1 MDGCWLLS
9 FFFCFYPLSAFLH
22 FLCYFNYSLS
32 QWSLQTSPSWMG
44 PSSVCFWYWA
54 HISVVWVPCSPL
66 ISWQEDIWMFII
78 IFLYLEANWISV
90 QFSPSVVSLFAA
102 PWTAAH
108 QVSLSI
114 TNSCSFLRPMPIESA
129 MPSNRLILCC
139 PLLLLPSSFPASG
152 SFPVSQLFAS
162 GGQSIGALAS
172 VLPMN
177 IQDWFPLE
185 MTGLILLS
193 KGLSRVFS
201 NTTVQKHQFFSTQL
215 SLWSNSH
222 IHTWLLEKP

>member
-1 MDGCWLLS
+1 MEKVVNN
-9 FFFCFYPLSAFLH
+9 LH
-22 FLCYFNYSLS
+22 PPATASQMVLWMSSRKSYFEISFLCYFNYSLS

-139 PLLLLPSSFPASG
+139 PLLLLPSSSPASG
-152 SFPVSQLFAS
+152 SLPVSTCIS
-162 GGQSIGALAS
+162 
-172 VLPMN
+172 PC
-177 IQDWFPLE
+177 
-185 MTGLILLS
+185 
-193 KGLSRVFS
+193 
-201 NTTVQKHQFFSTQL
+201 
-215 SLWSNSH
+215 
-222 IHTWLLEKP
+222 